1 MDFYIDLGQLN
12 TVKDELSKITKEF
25 EDAEDRA
32 DDLEDAI
39 GDPYGRNELREAAED
54 FEDRWNHEADE
65 LKDSLN
71 DVLEHIKGVIENVEK
86 WDTDTAIQLSAQKS
100 RPRRPGLRPASG

>member
-12 TVKDELSKITKEF
+12 TVKDELTSITKEF

-39 GDPYGRNELREAAED
+39 GDPYGRNDLREAAED
-54 FEDRWNHEADE
+54 FEDRWNHKRDE
-65 LKDSLN
+65 LKDSLT
-71 DVLEHIKGVIENVEK
+71 DVLEHIKGVVDNVEK
-86 WDTDTAIQLSAQKS
+86 WDTETAIQLSAPEVKAEKA
-100 RPRRPGLRPASG
+100 GA

>member
-12 TVKDELSKITKEF
+12 TVKDELGKITKEF

-54 FEDRWNHEADE
+54 FEDRWNHKRDE
-65 LKDSLN
+65 LKDSLD

-86 WDTDTAIQLSAQKS
+86 WDADTAIQLSAPEVKAEKA
-100 RPRRPGLRPASG
+100 GA

>member
-12 TVKDELSKITKEF
+12 TVKDELAKITKEF
-25 EDAEDRA
+25 EDAEDNA

-39 GDPYGRNELREAAED
+39 GDPYGRNDLREAAED
-54 FEDRWNHEADE
+54 FEDRWNHKRDE

-86 WDTDTAIQLSAQKS
+86 WDTDTAIQLSAPEVKAEKA
-100 RPRRPGLRPASG
+100 GA

>member
-1 MDFYIDLGQLN
+1 MDFYIDLAQLN
-12 TVKDELSKITKEF
+12 TVKDELGKITKEF
-25 EDAEDRA
+25 EDAENNA

-54 FEDRWNHEADE
+54 FEDRWNHKRDE

-86 WDTDTAIQLSAQKS
+86 WDTDTAIQLSAPEVKAEKA
-100 RPRRPGLRPASG
+100 GA

>member
-54 FEDRWNHEADE
+54 FEDRWNHKRDE
-65 LKDSLN
+65 LKESLN
-71 DVLEHIKGVIENVEK
+71 GVLEHIKGVIENVEK
-86 WDTDTAIQLSAQKS
+86 WDTDTAIQLSAPEVKAEKA
-100 RPRRPGLRPASG
+100 GA

>member
-1 MDFYIDLGQLN
+1 MDFYIDLAQLN
-12 TVKDELSKITKEF
+12 TVKDELGKITKEF
-25 EDAEDRA
+25 EDAENNA

-54 FEDRWNHEADE
+54 FEDRWNHKRDE

-86 WDTDTAIQLSAQKS
+86 WDTDTAIQLSVPEVKAEKA
-100 RPRRPGLRPASG
+100 GA

>member
-12 TVKDELSKITKEF
+12 TVKDELAKITKEF
-25 EDAEDRA
+25 EDAEDNA

-54 FEDRWNHEADE
+54 FEDRWNHKRDE

-71 DVLEHIKGVIENVEK
+71 DVLEHIKGVVENVEK
-86 WDTDTAIQLSAQKS
+86 WDADTAIQLSAPEVKAEKA
-100 RPRRPGLRPASG
+100 GA

>member
-1 MDFYIDLGQLN
+1 MDFYIDLAQLN
-12 TVKDELSKITKEF
+12 TVKDELGKITKEF
-25 EDAEDRA
+25 EDAGNNA

-54 FEDRWNHEADE
+54 FEDRWNHKRDE

-86 WDTDTAIQLSAQKS
+86 WDTDTAIQLSAPEVKAEKA
-100 RPRRPGLRPASG
+100 GA

>member
-12 TVKDELSKITKEF
+12 TVKDELAKITKEF
-25 EDAEDRA
+25 EDAEDKA

-54 FEDRWNHEADE
+54 FEDRWNHKRDE

-86 WDTDTAIQLSAQKS
+86 WDADTAIQLSAPEVKAEKA
-100 RPRRPGLRPASG
+100 GA